1 MTIYII
7 PILALKCTIFVNTTR
22 KLKNLLYENL
32 LKILGLVLISFS
44 LLTFTSC
51 SKDDDPA
58 DNDFFVGTY
67 NGSVGYTDGGSNNI
81 SDANGK
87 VTVTK
92 IASGTKYNFSFSNG
106 IPDLNGI
113 EFEKTGDN
121 SMINIGS
128 GANAIITID
137 NNDLDTC
144 CAFSTN

>member
-1 MTIYII
+1 M
-7 PILALKCTIFVNTTR
+7 K
-22 KLKNLLYENL
+22 NL

-44 LLTFTSC
+44 ILTFTSC

-92 IASGTKYNFSFSNG
+92 IASGTKYNFAFSNG
-106 IPDLNGI
+106 IPDLNGV
-113 EFEKTGDN
+113 EFQKTGDN
-121 SMINIGS
+121 TLINVGS
-128 GANAIITID
+128 NANAMITIN
-137 NNDLDTC
+137 NNDLDIIYNKDGKTWYANC
-144 CAFSTN
+144 TR